1 MDPLFKADP
10 FLLCRQGIR
19 CTSFFQQKPIEKKLA
34 LKYNTKRIL
43 SEAIMNRI
51 LSILIAALL
60 MLTSFVV
67 VYAEGYSNSI
77 GSFPSIDG
85 FDDLSDAKVMLFDV
99 DSGAMLYQKNACAQA
114 KPGSLTTIMTA
125 LLLIEN
131 TRDGDWDTPIHALK
145 QTNSSWSER
154 GAQMGLAIGDT
165 PTRRDLLNALLL
177 CGAADAAYV
186 TYELV
191 SGSEAAFVDAM
202 NARAIELSM
211 DNTHFENG
219 FGLGSNSHYSCARDM
234 AYLTIEAMK
243 HDIFAQVVSSQSY
256 TCSSGCRGILLNNS
270 NTALESPD
278 CFGIKSGEDSEKEHC
293 AIIGYIEGDARL
305 SAVVLEAASESSAY
319 SIVERLVSA
328 GFTSYMT
335 ECGLRSYS
343 PTNAIFTVTADTVLL
358 SEPGGSP
365 VRNAVSGEKLHICG
379 STDFNG
385 NVYYCINDSEG
396 YLWADSAALSFNAY
410 VNDIFIENGAELSCE
425 IDTGAQIETNA
436 FISTHH
442 IIESVKLT
450 IAFADGT
457 PVFTDSAAPGIHGT
471 FELGSSGISEHLKSI
486 SIQEGVYT
494 CTLDIEASATIPGC
508 ESVTIN
514 QRNVSILAVSTGGSC
529 ISYNANSGQDAPL
542 GECFFGSTIIPQAV
556 PSKTGCVF
564 SGWNTMPDGTGTT
577 YNPGDEVLSDDSLT
591 LYAVWSAGISSWNAS
606 VEAAYDSSLRLSGSI
621 ENPAGILTIKLAI
634 LADGVST
641 YENVF
646 PCDSNTV
653 DASAFT
659 SKQPIEL
666 APGEYVVELYGMS
679 SDTSEELI
687 FSQNLSVSSSHQTE
701 PVQTAEAIFP
711 QTTQESGESGFSLGS
726 IPIWVWF
733 VLGMAVVAGLI
744 CAIVIII
751 KRG

>member
-1 MDPLFKADP
+1 
-10 FLLCRQGIR
+10 
-19 CTSFFQQKPIEKKLA
+19 
-34 LKYNTKRIL
+34 
-43 SEAIMNRI
+43 
-51 LSILIAALL
+51 
-60 MLTSFVV
+60 
-67 VYAEGYSNSI
+67 
-77 GSFPSIDG
+77 
-85 FDDLSDAKVMLFDV
+85 
-99 DSGAMLYQKNACAQA
+99 
-114 KPGSLTTIMTA
+114 
-125 LLLIEN
+125 
-131 TRDGDWDTPIHALK
+131 
-145 QTNSSWSER
+145 
-154 GAQMGLAIGDT
+154 
-165 PTRRDLLNALLL
+165 
-177 CGAADAAYV
+177 
-186 TYELV
+186 
-191 SGSEAAFVDAM
+191 
-202 NARAIELSM
+202 
-211 DNTHFENG
+211 
-219 FGLGSNSHYSCARDM
+219 
-234 AYLTIEAMK
+234 
-243 HDIFAQVVSSQSY
+243 
-256 TCSSGCRGILLNNS
+256 
-270 NTALESPD
+270 
-278 CFGIKSGEDSEKEHC
+278 
-293 AIIGYIEGDARL
+293 
-305 SAVVLEAASESSAY
+305 
-319 SIVERLVSA
+319 
-328 GFTSYMT
+328 
-335 ECGLRSYS
+335 
-343 PTNAIFTVTADTVLL
+343 
-358 SEPGGSP
+358 
-365 VRNAVSGEKLHICG
+365 
-379 STDFNG
+379 
-385 NVYYCINDSEG
+385 
-396 YLWADSAALSFNAY
+396 ALSFNAY
-410 VNDIFIENGAELSCE
+410 VNDIFIENGSELSCG

-436 FISTHH
+436 FISTRH

-486 SIQEGVYT
+486 PIQEGVYT
-494 CTLDIEASATIPGC
+494 CTLDIEASAAIPGC

-514 QRNVSILAVSTGGSC
+514 QRNVSILAVGTGGSC

-556 PSKTGCVF
+556 PSKTGYVF

-591 LYAVWSAGISSWNAS
+591 LYAVWNAGISSWNAS

-679 SDTSEELI
+679 SYTSEELI

-701 PVQTAEAIFP
+701 PVQTAETLSP
-711 QTTQESGESGFSLGS
+711 QSTQESGESGFSLGS